1 MPTTTDLGTLQADKT
16 VDARGTSCQGPILV
30 AKQGIVDAKVGEIVA
45 VVTTDRSTKRD
56 LPAWARKMGHEF
68 LGMVEERGYFKL
80 FVRRVH

>member
-1 MPTTTDLGTLQADKT
+1 MSTTDLAGLHADKT
-16 VDARGTSCQGPILV
+16 VDTRGTSCQGPILA
-30 AKQGIVDAKVGEIVA
+30 AKQGIVGARVGEVVA
-45 VVTTDRSTKRD
+45 VLTADRGTKRD